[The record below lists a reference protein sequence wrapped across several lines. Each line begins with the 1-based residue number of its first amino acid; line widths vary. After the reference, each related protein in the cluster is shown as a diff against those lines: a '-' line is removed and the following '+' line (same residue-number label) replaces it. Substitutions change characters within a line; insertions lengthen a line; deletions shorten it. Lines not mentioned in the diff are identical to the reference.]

1 MSNLGLKHQV
11 LLWARGKSLYE
22 VRNFL
27 GRGGNLKFE
36 EIHKERKKSV
46 VDDNVDIFSK
56 RRRSSVKIDTKLE
69 DQKKTKSET
78 DKIRK
83 IRQMVDFDENSLSLS
98 THQKNMYGIVE
109 EK

>member
-1 MSNLGLKHQV
+1 M
-11 LLWARGKSLYE
+11 
-22 VRNFL
+22 
-27 GRGGNLKFE
+27 KFE
-36 EIHKERKKSV
+36 EIHQERKKSV

-56 RRRSSVKIDTKLE
+56 RRRSSVKIETSKVE
-69 DQKKTKSET
+69 DLKKTKAEN

-83 IRQMVDFDENSLSLS
+83 IRQMVDFDENSMALS

>member
-1 MSNLGLKHQV
+1 MK
-11 LLWARGKSLYE
+11 
-22 VRNFL
+22 NFL

-36 EIHKERKKSV
+36 EIHKERMKSV

-69 DQKKTKSET
+69 DHKKTKSET